1 MRKIFSHDLPPNLF
15 NHSEKEVFF
24 ITVCC
29 ERRGVNQLATAEI
42 WQAIID
48 TIEYREQAGDVECRL
63 LLAMPDHLHGLF
75 HFPQASRM
83 KPTISAL
90 KAWLARS
97 HGVRWQRDFF
107 DHRLRGWESAEEKRK
122 YILMNPVRAG
132 LVGRPE
138 DWPFMRDCRDQT
150 P

>member
-1 MRKIFSHDLPPNLF
+1 MRKIFSHDLPADLF
-15 NHSEKEVFF
+15 SHSEQEVFF

-29 ERRGVNQLATAEI
+29 EPRGVNQLAKPEI
-42 WQAIID
+42 WQAVLG
-48 TIEYREQAGDVECRL
+48 TIEHREKAGDLECRL

-83 KPTISAL
+83 KAAISAV
-90 KAWLARS
+90 KAWLAKN
-97 HGVRWQRDFF
+97 HGIRWQRDFF

-122 YILMNPVRAG
+122 YILMNPVRGG
-132 LVGRPE
+132 LVQKPE
-138 DWPFMRDCRDQT
+138 DWPFKRDCRDPT